1 MESLSAPLRKA
12 LLEADDDYLVG
23 LSNKGT
29 LNRGKKDLQTLSP
42 VLSVQGE
49 ELRVELGAETCVL
62 RAPLGN
68 SECTCPARGICRH
81 LVSAI
86 LWAKAQLA
94 ETESQD
100 DARSGEKQ
108 EADAPARAAAAEQE
122 TDAPSPDF
130 TPLLDYPIETL
141 RRAIGSSRFVR
152 FAARLAEEGTPSVE
166 ETSVVTVQ
174 LPWESAVVRLLIPPE
189 HCSCTCHSRELC
201 PHKAQAI
208 LIYQLAKGK
217 RTLAE
222 ILPQGEEDGWDPEGM
237 RSVAEAVGAAVAA
250 QLLTGVSRLPSSV
263 CETMERLAALAHS
276 VRLPEM
282 ERGLRAAA
290 AMYGRYF
297 ARSAAYRDEALLS
310 LLADTVNRSAYLC
323 HAPKEELAAQAGSFR
338 EDYLP
343 CPPLRLTLLGERE
356 FHTGSGYMGR
366 VYYFWET
373 REQRFYTWSAARPTI
388 YDTSRRETSSSYQA
402 ALWQLEG
409 PISLLYGME
418 IELRGG
424 RATRGRRLSSS
435 EQSRAV
441 ALDSLKP
448 WNALPR
454 ERQYIDFSRLFGD
467 LRPHL
472 PDGPEADR
480 VALLL
485 PRSCGVPE
493 FDRAGQIFRLPLR
506 DRLGRRLLVE
516 VRYRKEEK
524 GVVDALERFAE
535 KWKRKRGR
543 PAFLGICYLD
553 GEDLKLYPIEIY
565 QVWGKRPT
573 RPKPEKRLCA
583 ARPDPGHAPLRL
595 FRLTRGGFPKGEQAA
610 AARNLRGLLGELL
623 AALCDLLQSGAA
635 SFPPENA
642 ARLTEIAKRC
652 EATGLHTGSKLC
664 TQLYE
669 LLQNQRH
676 QFCTDPL
683 PLAETLS
690 RAAQYVFLCQKKMT
704 LDAAEEKW
712 NKEMEETS

>member
-1 MESLSAPLRKA
+1 MESLSASLRKA
-12 LLEADDDYLVG
+12 LLEADDDYLAG

-49 ELRVELGAETCVL
+49 ELRVELGGETCVL

-68 SECTCPARGICRH
+68 SECTCPSHSVCRH

-86 LWAKAQLA
+86 LCAKAQFA
-94 ETESQD
+94 ETEPENN
-100 DARSGEKQ
+100 APSGGEQ
-108 EADAPARAAAAEQE
+108 EADGSVPAAATEQE
-122 TDAPSPDF
+122 TSAPSPDF

-141 RRAIGSSRFVR
+141 RRAIGSSRFLR
-152 FAARLAEEGTPSVE
+152 FAARLAEDGTPSVE
-166 ETSVVTVQ
+166 ETSIVTVQ
-174 LPWESAVVRLLIPPE
+174 LPWESAVVRLLIPLE
-189 HCSCTCHSRELC
+189 HSSCTCHSRELC
-201 PHKAQAI
+201 PHKAEAI
-208 LIYQLAKGK
+208 LIYQLVKGK
-217 RTLAE
+217 RTLAD
-222 ILPQGEEDGWDPEGM
+222 ILPRGEEDGWDPEGM
-237 RSVAEAVGAAVAA
+237 RSVAESVGSAAAA

-263 CETMERLAALAHS
+263 CETMERMAALAHS
-276 VRLPEM
+276 VRLPDL
-282 ERGLRAAA
+282 ERCLRSVA
-290 AMYGRYF
+290 AMYRRYF
-297 ARSAAYRDEALLS
+297 SRSAAYRDEALLS
-310 LLADTVNRSAYLC
+310 LLADAVNQSARLR
-323 HAPKEELAAQAGSFR
+323 HAPEDKLAALIGSFR

-343 CPPLRLTLLGERE
+343 CPPLRLTLVGERE

-388 YDTSRRETSSSYQA
+388 YDSPRRETSGSYQA
-402 ALWQLEG
+402 APWQLEG
-409 PISLLYGME
+409 PMSLLYGME

-441 ALDSLKP
+441 TVDSIKP
-448 WNALPR
+448 WNAMPE
-454 ERQYIDFSRLFGD
+454 ERQYTDFSRLFGD

-553 GEDLKLYPIEIY
+553 GEDWKLYPIEIY
-565 QVWGKRPT
+565 QVWGKRPA
-573 RPKPEKRLCA
+573 RPKPEKRLCV
-583 ARPDPGHAPLRL
+583 ARPDPGRAPLRL
-595 FRLTRGGFPKGEQAA
+595 FRLTHSGFPGGKSIAA
-610 AARNLRGLLGELL
+610 DRCLRGLFEELL

-635 SFPPENA
+635 SLPPESA
-642 ARLTEIAKRC
+642 SRLTELAQRC
-652 EATGLHTGSKLC
+652 EATGLHTGSELC
-664 TQLYE
+664 TRLYE

-676 QFCTDPL
+676 QFSADPL
-683 PLAETLS
+683 PLAETVS
-690 RAAQYVFLCQKKMT
+690 RAAQYIFLCRQKLA

-712 NKEMEETS
+712 NKETEETS

>member
-1 MESLSAPLRKA
+1 MEPLSASLRKA
-12 LLEADDDYLVG
+12 LLEADDDYLTG

-42 VLSVQGE
+42 VLSAQGE

-68 SECTCPARGICRH
+68 SECTCPSHSVCRH
-81 LVSAI
+81 LISAI
-86 LWAKAQLA
+86 LFAKAQLA
-94 ETESQD
+94 ETGSED
-100 DARSGEKQ
+100 HAPNGEEKK
-108 EADAPARAAAAEQE
+108 ADGPVPAAAAEQE
-122 TDAPSPDF
+122 AEASSPDF
-130 TPLLDYPIETL
+130 TPLLDYPIESL
-141 RRAIGSSRFVR
+141 RRAIGSSRFLR
-152 FAARLAEEGTPSVE
+152 FAVRLAEEGAPSVE

-189 HCSCTCHSRELC
+189 HSSCTCHSRELC
-201 PHKAQAI
+201 PHKAEAI
-208 LIYQLAKGK
+208 LIYQLVKGK
-217 RTLAE
+217 RTLSE
-222 ILPQGEEDGWDPEGM
+222 ILPRGEEDGWDPEGM
-237 RSVAEAVGAAVAA
+237 RSVAEAVGAAAAA

-276 VRLPEM
+276 VRLPDL
-282 ERGLRAAA
+282 ERCLRAAA

-297 ARSAAYRDEALLS
+297 SRSAAYRDESLLS
-310 LLADTVNRSAYLC
+310 LLADAVNWSARLRR
-323 HAPKEELAAQAGSFR
+323 APEEKLAALTGSFR

-343 CPPLRLTLLGERE
+343 CSPLRLTLLGERE

-388 YDTSRRETSSSYQA
+388 YDTPRRETSGSYQA
-402 ALWQLEG
+402 APWQLEG
-409 PISLLYGME
+409 PMSLLYGME

-441 ALDSLKP
+441 TVNSLKP
-448 WNALPR
+448 WNAMPK
-454 ERQYIDFSRLFGD
+454 ERQYTDFSRLFGD

-472 PDGPEADR
+472 PDGPEAER

-553 GEDLKLYPIEIY
+553 GENLKLYPIEIY
-565 QVWGKRPT
+565 QVWGKRPA
-573 RPKPEKRLCA
+573 RPKSEKRLCA
-583 ARPDPGHAPLRL
+583 AQPDPGRAPLRL
-595 FRLTRGGFPKGEQAA
+595 FRRTRGGSPGGESIA
-610 AARNLRGLLGELL
+610 AARHLHGLLGEVL

-642 ARLTEIAKRC
+642 ARLTELARRC
-652 EATGLHTGSKLC
+652 EATGLHTGSELC
-664 TQLYE
+664 TRLFE

-676 QFCTDPL
+676 QFSADPL
-683 PLAETLS
+683 PLAETVS
-690 RAAQYVFLCQKKMT
+690 RAAQYVFLCRQKLV

-712 NKEMEETS
+712 NKETEETS